1 MNLSPYVSIWV
12 VLAVEVLALGG
23 YRILIA
29 RRNDE
34 SLDVM
39 EKDGR
44 VIEEQKRAYKKIVA
58 LDRWG
63 QSLTILTIA
72 YGLVI
77 VIVHLANVWQESS
90 KITLR

>member
-1 MNLSPYVSIWV
+1 
-12 VLAVEVLALGG
+12 
-23 YRILIA
+23 
-29 RRNDE
+29 
-34 SLDVM
+34 M
-39 EKDGR
+39 EKDAR